1 MLVHG
6 LVISSRYMV
15 PLARALASDFPV
27 YAPDLPGF
35 GESDKPRRVLGVP
48 ELAEALHAWMRAL
61 GLPRAALVAN
71 SFGCQI
77 AAELAARHPGA
88 VDRLVLQG
96 PTVDADA
103 RSLPVQVWRTLRNGR
118 TEPAALGRISAV
130 DYAKAGL
137 GRAVRTTRA
146 MMRDRIEDKLP
157 RIKAPTLVVRGS
169 RDPVVPRA
177 WAERVARSLPDGR
190 LVVVEGG
197 THTLNYA
204 DPDRLAAVIRTFL
217 LRAGGVPRRDDEAAP
232 GHRPL
237 QLRGRAGPGAGVLP
251 APRAVRQ
258 PERLAAARPA
268 DPASNR
274 LPERV
279 AGLRLRAGRPGR
291 GRAAAARGRHPGGG
305 HRRVGR
311 RPVPAPALPR
321 RLRRLLERRRRPPR
335 GGARLPLAAAD
346 LPARPSASSAST
358 RTTRG
363 ARSPPACP
371 RARR

>member
-1 MLVHG
+1 MPGPGRPVPWRLLSSGAALAGVAAAAVAWTRLRRTPAETPETRRAGLTALRTRAGPYAIFARVATGRAPPGRPPVVLVHG

-15 PLARALASDFPV
+15 PLVRALASDFPV

-35 GESDKPRRVLGVP
+35 GESGRPWRVLGVP

-77 AAELAARHPGA
+77 VAELAARHPGA

-118 TEPAALGRISAV
+118 TEPPALGRISAV

-157 RIKAPTLVVRGS
+157 HIKAPTLVVRGS

-204 DPDRLAAVIRTFL
+204 DPDRLAAVIKTFL
-217 LRAGGVPRRDDEAAP
+217 LGGGSAAP
-232 GHRPL
+232 
-237 QLRGRAGPGAGVLP
+237 
-251 APRAVRQ
+251 
-258 PERLAAARPA
+258 
-268 DPASNR
+268 
-274 LPERV
+274 
-279 AGLRLRAGRPGR
+279 
-291 GRAAAARGRHPGGG
+291 
-305 HRRVGR
+305 
-311 RPVPAPALPR
+311 
-321 RLRRLLERRRRPPR
+321 
-335 GGARLPLAAAD
+335 
-346 LPARPSASSAST
+346 
-358 RTTRG
+358 
-363 ARSPPACP
+363 
-371 RARR
+371 

>member
-1 MLVHG
+1 MGDDRQDRVRERAYATREREGRPEGGADRHRARAGAHHPPPRVSPGARCGPCRSGRPGRRGGAPGRPVPRGLVLSGAALAGVAAAAVAWVRLRRTPAETPETRHAGLTTVRTRAGPYAIFARTATARAPPGRPPVVLVHG

-15 PLARALASDFPV
+15 PLARALAPDFPV

-35 GESDKPRRVLGVP
+35 GESGGPRRALGVP

-77 AAELAARHPGA
+77 VAELAARHPEA
-88 VDRLVLQG
+88 ADRLVLQG

-118 TEPAALGRISAV
+118 TEPPALGRISAV

-137 GRAVRTTRA
+137 GRTVRTMRA

-157 RIKAPTLVVRGS
+157 RVRAPTLVVRGS

-190 LVVVEGG
+190 LAVVEGG

-204 DPDRLAAVIRTFL
+204 DPDRLAAVVRTFL
-217 LRAGGVPRRDDEAAP
+217 LSGEARRAPGGEGSAAP
-232 GHRPL
+232 
-237 QLRGRAGPGAGVLP
+237 
-251 APRAVRQ
+251 
-258 PERLAAARPA
+258 
-268 DPASNR
+268 
-274 LPERV
+274 
-279 AGLRLRAGRPGR
+279 
-291 GRAAAARGRHPGGG
+291 
-305 HRRVGR
+305 
-311 RPVPAPALPR
+311 
-321 RLRRLLERRRRPPR
+321 
-335 GGARLPLAAAD
+335 
-346 LPARPSASSAST
+346 
-358 RTTRG
+358 
-363 ARSPPACP
+363 
-371 RARR
+371 